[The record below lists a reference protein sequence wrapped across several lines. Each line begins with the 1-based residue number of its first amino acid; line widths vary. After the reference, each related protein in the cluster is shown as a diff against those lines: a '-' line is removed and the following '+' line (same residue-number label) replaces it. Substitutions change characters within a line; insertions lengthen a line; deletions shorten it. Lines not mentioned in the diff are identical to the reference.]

1 MALLLAG
8 LGWAGLGWAGLGWA
22 VAAPL
27 PVASASPP
35 LVLAAWTRIEDGPA
49 THFTSCILYRI
60 TCFRYLDINC
70 HKKRMMNLQ
79 NSDF

>member
-8 LGWAGLGWAGLGWA
+8 LGWAGLGCY
-22 VAAPL
+22 APL
-27 PVASASPP
+27 PVASASPR